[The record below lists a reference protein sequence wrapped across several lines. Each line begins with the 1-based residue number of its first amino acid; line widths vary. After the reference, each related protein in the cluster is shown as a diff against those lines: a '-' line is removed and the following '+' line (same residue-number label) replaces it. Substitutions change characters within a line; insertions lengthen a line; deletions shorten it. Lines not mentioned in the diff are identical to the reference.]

1 MKNVSTSKSSSIR
14 DIENKYGINM
24 TTCTRG
30 QLDALTSNSSRSKV
44 ITKLDDL
51 MINTRQFDLD
61 NMTEVERANLK
72 YLVMS
77 TDELLDTLKRKAK
90 SIYYKPRETRL
101 RWLMSFNDFY
111 QICAY
116 KLLLNDGILR
126 FNANYKLEPAIHCWL
141 LRTAMWQ
148 SYKKVSQADEV
159 TILDKPCGDDNDTT
173 IGDLM
178 LKDDEYEIDMFSSDA
193 NRRIEHILLEM
204 DKTPSKRIIFK
215 AGDTTMPF
223 SEYTLAKLFMVHQLG
238 KKELSK
244 MMYNTTNNKLVSNQI
259 FNKFYKQ
266 TMMHIADLLNKE
278 ANEIGETFSINEEE
292 L

>member
-1 MKNVSTSKSSSIR
+1 MKCMSKSKSSSIR

-24 TTCTRG
+24 TTCTRA
-30 QLDALTSNSSRSKV
+30 QLDALTSSNSASRS
-44 ITKLDDL
+44 IHKLNDL
-51 MINTRQFDLD
+51 MINTRKFDIE
-61 NMTEVERANLK
+61 NMTDVERANLK

-77 TDELLDTLKRKAK
+77 TDELLDTLKRKSK
-90 SIYYKPRETRL
+90 SIYYKPCETRL

-126 FNANYKLEPAIHCWL
+126 FNANYKLDPAIHCWL

-148 SYKKVSQADEV
+148 TYHKATVADEV
-159 TILDKPCGDDNDTT
+159 AILDKPCGDDTDTT
-173 IGDLM
+173 IGELM
-178 LKDDEYEIDMFSSDA
+178 LKDDSYTSNEGTIDTD
-193 NRRIEHILLEM
+193 NRIKWILSEM
-204 DKTPSKRIIFK
+204 DKTPNNRIVFK
-215 AGDTTMPF
+215 ANGTTVPF
-223 SEYTLAKLFMVHQLG
+223 SEYSLAKLFMVHQLG

-244 MMYNTTNNKLVSNQI
+244 MMFNTSNNKLVSNQI

-278 ANEIGETFSINEEE
+278 ANECGETFSIDEND

>member
-1 MKNVSTSKSSSIR
+1 
-14 DIENKYGINM
+14 
-24 TTCTRG
+24 
-30 QLDALTSNSSRSKV
+30 
-44 ITKLDDL
+44 
-51 MINTRQFDLD
+51 MINTRQFDIE
-61 NMTEVERANLK
+61 NMTDIERANLK

-77 TDELLDTLKRKAK
+77 TDELLDVLKRKAR
-90 SIYYKPRETRL
+90 SIYYKPCEARL

-148 SYKKVSQADEV
+148 TYHKATVADEV
-159 TILDKPCGDDNDTT
+159 TILDKPCGEDTCT
-173 IGDLM
+173 TVGELM
-178 LKDDEYEIDMFSSDA
+178 LKDDEFCSNEASLDA
-193 NRRIEHILLEM
+193 DKRINWILSFM
-204 DKTPSKRIIFK
+204 DKTPNSRIVFK
-215 AGDTTMPF
+215 ANKTVIPL

-266 TMMHIADLLNKE
+266 TMMHIAQLLNKE
-278 ANEIGETFSINEEE
+278 ANECGETFFIDEES